1 MQVLCFF
8 PSYHLFFLVW
18 VFLSTAEGC
27 WKKIGSSK
35 SGTCLKLGIDRS
47 IDSVQDAVP
56 SLILTWKGDEPLDRL
71 HICIKAAMISKSVV
85 GVASPANKAN
95 RNSTKAIDN
104 SIDSE
109 EKMVGHCS
117 ISLEQLCKV
126 ALANAATSNATV
138 AAPRILIHRGRPM
151 HNLDSKTLQV
161 RDFLKFYSVFRYHFE
176 PFLLLREKS

>member
-1 MQVLCFF
+1 MF
-8 PSYHLFFLVW
+8 YHSFFLPW
-18 VFLSTAEGC
+18 VSSLLTGEGS

-35 SGTCLKLGIDRS
+35 SGTCLKLGIDRA
-47 IDSVQDAVP
+47 VDAAQEAIP

-85 GVASPANKAN
+85 GVASPTNKPN
-95 RNSTKAIDN
+95 RNSTKIDN

-138 AAPRILIHRGRPM
+138 AAPRILIYRGRPM

-161 RDFLKFYSVFRYHFE
+161 R
-176 PFLLLREKS
+176 PFVSLSCFNAILSFSSFREKSSPFVAN